1 MRSQSCLDFV
11 IWNSSFNEQSWELMM
26 MMMMIWW
33 QRSCWIFQ
41 PEWGLLNF
49 ILEVWAVSWALKKSS
64 QFNISLPFAWCLV
77 QTLYRGM
84 TGRFSHH
91 NSDKEERRDKGFT
104 KQFFPS
110 FYVCIL
116 LRYEEYK
123 ISGII
128 RPQFCDRMFPVFVR
142 HLISDLISAVLQLQ
156 K

>member
-1 MRSQSCLDFV
+1 M
-11 IWNSSFNEQSWELMM
+11 
-26 MMMMIWW
+26 
-33 QRSCWIFQ
+33 
-41 PEWGLLNF
+41 
-49 ILEVWAVSWALKKSS
+49 SWALKKSS

-142 HLISDLISAVLQLQ
+142 HLISDLISAVLHSSSSRNNSQFLSLLSRTF
-156 K
+156 KRFTTTLTIINRRITLKLVEILKFM